1 MKQAQSAANSLRRGG
16 SDGPVVHLAPAAGAG
31 GALEVDVE
39 FEVEKRTL
47 KLKKELQD
55 VTRKFE
61 REAAEYRLSH
71 SQAIRKISE
80 MSTVHAQ
87 EQQQQQQRMLELQDS
102 LAQAQK
108 QHEHFEK
115 EVRPFSLITYAAGDW
130 ACDWA
135 WQARTLR
142 LTVSE
147 SQTNFSHELQA
158 LKKTVADLQG
168 TDYAMK
174 CSALEAKQQQ
184 TEASHKAELFS
195 LQQQLNKLLESS
207 NTQTRGLP
215 DVAGGCKGG
224 CSGR

>member
-1 MKQAQSAANSLRRGG
+1 MKQAQNAAKSLRRDG

-87 EQQQQQQRMLELQDS
+87 EQQQQQQRVLELQDS
-102 LAQAQK
+102 LAQAQR
-108 QHEHFEK
+108 QQEHFEK
-115 EVRPFSLITYAAGDW
+115 EVRSFTYYTI
-130 ACDWA
+130 CC
-135 WQARTLR
+135 L
-142 LTVSE
+142 
-147 SQTNFSHELQA
+147 
-158 LKKTVADLQG
+158 
-168 TDYAMK
+168 
-174 CSALEAKQQQ
+174 
-184 TEASHKAELFS
+184 
-195 LQQQLNKLLESS
+195 
-207 NTQTRGLP
+207 
-215 DVAGGCKGG
+215 
-224 CSGR
+224 